1 MTLRFNVE
9 RIQRCTP
16 TQAAP
21 LGPDRRDGETYVY
34 HHPDIQLAVNVALI
48 TGRPLLIEGPSGCGK
63 STLAF
68 NVALSL
74 KRRYYEFVVTNR
86 SEAQDLLW
94 SIDNIRRLNDA
105 NVQALQAMQ
114 AYIEPGV
121 LWWAMDKTSAQ
132 QRGAAGLLRPEQL
145 AIDPNRGEEAAGA
158 VILIDEIDKADPD
171 MPNSL
176 LVPLGSLQF
185 SIAPIQFAVTA
196 ACAPLIVVTTNN
208 ERELPP
214 AFLRRCVILQ
224 LPSPDL
230 ETLVEIAAAL
240 SPQDDREFLE
250 SIARA
255 VMNLRGAGEDDPVC
269 STAEY
274 LDTARACRELNIK
287 PTDEQFKRLTRIT
300 LQKSRNREESPWA

>member
-1 MTLRFNVE
+1 MVTLRFSVE

-16 TQAAP
+16 THAAP

-105 NVQALQAMQ
+105 NVQSLQSMQ

-121 LWWAMDKTSAQ
+121 LWWAMDTSSAQ
-132 QRGAAGLLRPEQL
+132 QRGAGR
-145 AIDPNRGEEAAGA
+145 N
-158 VILIDEIDKADPD
+158 
-171 MPNSL
+171 
-176 LVPLGSLQF
+176 
-185 SIAPIQFAVTA
+185 
-196 ACAPLIVVTTNN
+196 
-208 ERELPP
+208 
-214 AFLRRCVILQ
+214 
-224 LPSPDL
+224 
-230 ETLVEIAAAL
+230 
-240 SPQDDREFLE
+240 PQ
-250 SIARA
+250 ARA
-255 VMNLRGAGEDDPVC
+255 VGDRPQPRRTSAGGCDSD
-269 STAEY
+269 
-274 LDTARACRELNIK
+274 R
-287 PTDEQFKRLTRIT
+287 
-300 LQKSRNREESPWA
+300 